1 MRTLDTSTNH
11 CQGCSLCCK
20 LLGVVAIPKPPGILC
35 WHCRPG
41 HGCTKYRQPD
51 FPTECDNYACLWLQ
65 THQEG
70 RSPLSQ
76 QLRPDRSKVV
86 IDHRLREH
94 AYNVRCDPDY
104 PDAWRQANVQ
114 RVLAALAEAGYAV
127 YLIKPSGEER
137 RLKLNAAYR

>member
-1 MRTLDTSTNH
+1 
-11 CQGCSLCCK
+11 
-20 LLGVVAIPKPPGILC
+20 
-35 WHCRPG
+35 
-41 HGCTKYRQPD
+41 
-51 FPTECDNYACLWLQ
+51 
-65 THQEG
+65 
-70 RSPLSQ
+70 
-76 QLRPDRSKVV
+76 V

-137 RLKLNAAYR
+137 RLKFAA